1 MSFAADFVFFDSGTG
16 GIPYMLYLKQKS
28 PHSSCVYVADTKN
41 FPYGEK
47 SVGEI
52 VRCASDTVHLILR
65 RFVPRAFVVACNTLS
80 VTALEQLRA
89 AFPAVPFVG
98 TVPAIKQAAAVSKN
112 RRIGLLATQR
122 TVDEPYTAE
131 LAQRFASDCT
141 LIKRAD
147 PALIEFIEHDFFTAS
162 DADKK
167 AAVKPAVNFFWEN
180 GTDTIILGCTHFL
193 HIADVIAQ
201 EAGKEVQVVDSKEGV
216 VNQALRVAPADSAVH
231 SKAGSTDCTFFISGP
246 SGIDEAP
253 YKVLSKKLGIP
264 YGGILAGA

>member
-47 SVGEI
+47 SGGEI
-52 VRCASDTVHLILR
+52 VRCASDTVHLILC
-65 RFVPRAFVVACNTLS
+65 RFVPRAFVACNTLS

-162 DADKK
+162 EADKK
-167 AAVKPAVNFFWEN
+167 AAVKPAVNFFLEN

-231 SKAGSTDCTFFISGP
+231 SKACSIDCTFFISGP
-246 SGIDEAP
+246 SGIDEVP

-264 YGGILAGA
+264 YGGILAEV